1 MNNSQKPIYKVVLLE
16 RIGEYEAYRELFVRG
31 TLRQAK
37 SHATNIM
44 REYYGEDTRKQ
55 GDEFWDVSGE
65 RFVQLSSITPASIQ
79 FFDAMSEEYE
89 HIELLEA
96 VQLEA
101 ENGRLREALEHI
113 AQGNISPAIT
123 FAKYVLAGSSVDAA
137 HKVQVAM
144 WD

>member
-101 ENGRLREALEHI
+101 ENGRLREALGHI
-113 AQGNISPAIT
+113 AQGNISQAIT
-123 FAKYVLAGSSVDAA
+123 L
-137 HKVQVAM
+137 
-144 WD
+144 